1 MERIFPGEFKE
12 AHYFVMTWNNLL
24 GRGFLVHCGIVLF
37 CWGFFQ
43 ETDLISNIK
52 DRPKLLLTKQAQSKW
67 AAIFHFLEGFPHQL
81 NQMLQNAVIEIT
93 RLLIARLFLSHI
105 LHMPTAV
112 LLIHGT
118 LKISICSWLSTMRRS
133 ALNLKRAA
141 VTVLS
146 RYGCHHNG
154 RQQ

>member
-1 MERIFPGEFKE
+1 MEHIFPGEFKE
-12 AHYFVMTWNNLL
+12 VQYFLMTWNNLL
-24 GRGFLVHCGIVLF
+24 GRGFLVHCDIVL
-37 CWGFFQ
+37 FFQ

-52 DRPKLLLTKQAQSKW
+52 DLPKLLLTKQAQSKW

-105 LHMPTAV
+105 LHMPTAA

-118 LKISICSWLSTMRRS
+118 LTISICSWLSTMRHS
-133 ALNLKRAA
+133 ALNLKGAA

-154 RQQ
+154 TQQ